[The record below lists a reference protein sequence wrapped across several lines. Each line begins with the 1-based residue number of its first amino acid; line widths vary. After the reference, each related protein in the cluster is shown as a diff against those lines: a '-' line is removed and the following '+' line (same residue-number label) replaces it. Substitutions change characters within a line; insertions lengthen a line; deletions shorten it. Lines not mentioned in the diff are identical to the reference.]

1 MFKKLKK
8 PYIIAEIGSNHNGNM
23 KICKKMIIEAKKA
36 GSDAV
41 KFQFF
46 SLNNLFSQQ
55 YFKNNKLN
63 KNEIIKYSLNEKHLR
78 FIFSICKRLKID
90 IGFTPFGSDAVKILK
105 KI

>member
-63 KNEIIKYSLNEKHLR
+63 KNEIIKYSLNE
-78 FIFSICKRLKID
+78 
-90 IGFTPFGSDAVKILK
+90 IGRAHV
-105 KI
+105 

>member
-46 SLNNLFSQQ
+46 HLIIFFLNNIS
-55 YFKNNKLN
+55 K
-63 KNEIIKYSLNEKHLR
+63 IIN
-78 FIFSICKRLKID
+78 
-90 IGFTPFGSDAVKILK
+90 
-105 KI
+105 